1 MHYQSDQA
9 TDDAV
14 QFSNDYSLLHNIL
27 RNTRRYIQL
36 FCEAFDKLMPEPDA
50 EMDYTEDVLDLI
62 MQQRREMN
70 EQIANGERPQDSGMF
85 PPELMRR

>member
-1 MHYQSDQA
+1 MK
-9 TDDAV
+9 
-14 QFSNDYSLLHNIL
+14 
-27 RNTRRYIQL
+27 NTRRYIQL
-36 FCEAFDKLMPEPDA
+36 FADVIDKLMPEPDA

-70 EQIANGERPQDSGMF
+70 EQIMNGERAEGGMF

>member
-1 MHYQSDQA
+1 
-9 TDDAV
+9 
-14 QFSNDYSLLHNIL
+14 
-27 RNTRRYIQL
+27 
-36 FCEAFDKLMPEPDA
+36 MPEPDA

-70 EQIANGERPQDSGMF
+70 EQIASGERGPQDSGMF